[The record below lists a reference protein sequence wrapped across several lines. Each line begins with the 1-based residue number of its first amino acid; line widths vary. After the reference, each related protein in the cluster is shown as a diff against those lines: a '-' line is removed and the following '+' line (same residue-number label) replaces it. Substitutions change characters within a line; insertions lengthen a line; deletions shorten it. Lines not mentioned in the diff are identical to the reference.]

1 MNFYGP
7 ISADPQH
14 KAWIR
19 SRSLAGIV
27 GSNPAGGH
35 GCLSLLS
42 AVLSGRVLRDG
53 PIHCA
58 EM

>member
-1 MNFYGP
+1 MGR
-7 ISADPQH
+7 SSTDPQH

-19 SRSLAGIV
+19 SRSLAGTV

-42 AVLSGRVLRDG
+42 AMLSGRVLCDG